1 MLAHCFGSLVLN
13 KGVNNMNNPQA
24 IFLSIAVSIGVFL
37 LLREVFCW
45 YFKINKRLS
54 VLQDIKNELVKANSY
69 NNPSREPAQSSSKIV
84 VPSGKR
90 PSAYTTTFKPT
101 ESFWRAK

>member
-1 MLAHCFGSLVLN
+1 MLAHCFGSLALN
-13 KGVNNMNNPQA
+13 KGVNNMNNPQI
-24 IFLSIAVSIGVFL
+24 IFLSIAISIGVFL

-54 VLQDIKNELVKANSY
+54 VLLDIKAELVKANQRGNVSV
-69 NNPSREPAQSSSKIV
+69 SGLV
-84 VPSGKR
+84 GPSGKTA
-90 PSAYTTTFKPT
+90 SAYVDKPK

>member
-1 MLAHCFGSLVLN
+1 
-13 KGVNNMNNPQA
+13 MNNPQT
-24 IFLSIAVSIGVFL
+24 IFLSIAISIGVFL

-54 VLQDIKNELVKANSY
+54 VLQDIKDELVKANEGV
-69 NNPSREPAQSSSKIV
+69 NPSREPARSIGNTV
-84 VPSGKR
+84 GPSGKR
-90 PSAYTTTFKPT
+90 PSAYTTTFQPT

>member
-1 MLAHCFGSLVLN
+1 
-13 KGVNNMNNPQA
+13 MNNPQT
-24 IFLSIAVSIGVFL
+24 IFLSIVISIAVFL

-54 VLQDIKNELVKANSY
+54 VLLDIKNELVKANSY
-69 NNPSREPAQSSSKIV
+69 TNPNKEPEHSTSRFVGSS
-84 VPSGKR
+84 GER
-90 PSAYTTTFKPT
+90 PSVYGAVYNKKPK

>member
-1 MLAHCFGSLVLN
+1 
-13 KGVNNMNNPQA
+13 MNNPQT
-24 IFLSIAVSIGVFL
+24 IFLSIAISIGVFL

-54 VLQDIKNELVKANSY
+54 VLLDIKAELIQANNYTVALHKFSLRDKG
-69 NNPSREPAQSSSKIV
+69 NVNPYETV
-84 VPSGKR
+84 GPSGKTA
-90 PSAYTTTFKPT
+90 SAYVDKPK

>member
-1 MLAHCFGSLVLN
+1 
-13 KGVNNMNNPQA
+13 MNNPQT
-24 IFLSIAVSIGVFL
+24 IFLSIVISIAVFL

-54 VLQDIKNELVKANSY
+54 VLLDIKAELVKANNYS
-69 NNPSREPAQSSSKIV
+69 NPNKEPALLNHPNDVSV
-84 VPSGKR
+84 DGGGCGGASGYGYADE
-90 PSAYTTTFKPT
+90 SN

>member
-1 MLAHCFGSLVLN
+1 
-13 KGVNNMNNPQA
+13 MNNPQI
-24 IFLSIAVSIGVFL
+24 IFLSIVISIAVFL

-54 VLQDIKNELVKANSY
+54 LLQDIKDELVKSNSY
-69 NNPSREPAQSSSKIV
+69 SNPNKEPALLNRPNDVSV
-84 VPSGKR
+84 VGGGCGGASGYGYADE
-90 PSAYTTTFKPT
+90 SN

>member
-1 MLAHCFGSLVLN
+1 MD
-13 KGVNNMNNPQA
+13 NPQA
-24 IFLSIAVSIGVFL
+24 IFLSIAISIGVFL

-54 VLQDIKNELVKANSY
+54 VLLDIKAELFRANGYS
-69 NNPSREPAQSSSKIV
+69 NSNKGCDSSSSKLV
-84 VPSGKR
+84 GPNGKSPSG
-90 PSAYTTTFKPT
+90 YTKIPQSN